1 MVGLWDFEPQRYK
14 NIALK
19 MLLYVLA
26 ALPSVGLF
34 CGLLPALTS
43 YFYLRYF
50 LTVCGYTLLG
60 FLWISVVPYLSFKY
74 LLTDFEQPDSQK

>member
-1 MVGLWDFEPQRYK
+1 MVGVWNFQPHKYK
-14 NIALK
+14 NFSLK
-19 MLLYVLA
+19 ILLYVLC

-50 LTVCGYTLLG
+50 LSVFGYTLLG

-74 LLTDFEQPDSQK
+74 LLIDFE